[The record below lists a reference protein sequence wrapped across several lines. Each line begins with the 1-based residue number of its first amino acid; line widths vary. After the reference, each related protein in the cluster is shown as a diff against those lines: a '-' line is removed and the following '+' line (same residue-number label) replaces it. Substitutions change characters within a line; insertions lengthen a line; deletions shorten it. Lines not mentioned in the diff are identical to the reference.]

1 MQRTPLEA
9 LKELSQETENDT
21 GLLSVLRRTNKKQKR
36 QKKTDRLLDRLR
48 EPAKKGQK
56 HSAGTLIIAS
66 RSSDG
71 VIVGSDRR
79 VVRGTESQQA
89 EKVITVELGG
99 KGAAAKV
106 VVAAEGLTG
115 VRDDFFLLLE
125 GEITR
130 RKGVDTLYEVK
141 VIVED
146 IIHELTTRYAE
157 RLGEPSV
164 IGVVMG
170 GLERLTS
177 GGAKIYYIHGE
188 GYGELS
194 TFVCTGHGGPYAL
207 SLAKFLCDAPTLSTE
222 DVANRAAFVISW
234 VSLGELDSSVGGKPQ
249 ICIFKDGD
257 PVPKTV
263 LPDVI
268 QAAWDRAE
276 SHQRKL
282 DGLFGLI

>member
-1 MQRTPLEA
+1 MRRTPLEA
-9 LKELSQETENDT
+9 LKELSHEPENDG
-21 GLLSVLRRTNKKQKR
+21 GLLSILRRMNKKQRRWR
-36 QKKTDRLLDRLR
+36 QTDRLLDRLR
-48 EPAKKGQK
+48 EPSRKLPKRA
-56 HSAGTLIIAS
+56 SGTLIIAT
-66 RSSDG
+66 RAKDG
-71 VIVGSDRR
+71 ILLGSDRR

-89 EKVITVELGG
+89 EKVLTVELGG

-106 VVAAEGLTG
+106 IVAAEGLTG
-115 VRDDFFLLLE
+115 VRDDFFLLLD

-157 RLGEPSV
+157 RLGESSV

-170 GLERLTS
+170 GLERLTT
-177 GGAKIYYIHGE
+177 GEAKIYYIHSE

-207 SLAKFLCDAPTLSTE
+207 SLAKFLCDTPTLSVE
-222 DVANRAAFVISW
+222 DAASRAAFVISW

-249 ICIFKDGD
+249 VCIFKDAD

-263 LPDVI
+263 AQDVI
-268 QAAWDRAE
+268 QAAWERAE
-276 SHQRKL
+276 AHQKKL
-282 DGLFGLI
+282 DGLFGLV